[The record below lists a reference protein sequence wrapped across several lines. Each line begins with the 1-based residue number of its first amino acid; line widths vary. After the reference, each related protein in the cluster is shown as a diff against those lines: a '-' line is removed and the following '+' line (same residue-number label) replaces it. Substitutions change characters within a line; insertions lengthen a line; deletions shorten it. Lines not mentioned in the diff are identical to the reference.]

1 MVGLNLQAIQHNLSS
16 PTLHLD
22 LHEVIGTKY
31 LITPIYN
38 IN

>member
-1 MVGLNLQAIQHNLSS
+1 MVGLNLQEIQHNLPS

-22 LHEVIGTKY
+22 LHKVFGTKY